1 MRSRVAL
8 AFAGITCAVL
18 AVAPPV
24 AGQSA
29 HKMTADD
36 IALKN
41 YTLTMDKLEKLRDA
55 MVNMKAYMMAHP
67 EDSTK
72 WADQESNDN
81 ESLLEMAA
89 RMDKIPPMRA
99 AFRKAGIT
107 SRDYMLASMAYFQAA
122 MLAGVQDAQEQA
134 GKKSEIKIPYNMNPA
149 NLEFVRKHKADIEA
163 LKLGEVMQDKDD
175 SGGS

>member
-1 MRSRVAL
+1 MRSRAAL

-18 AVAPPV
+18 AVAPPM

-36 IALKN
+36 IALRN

-55 MVNMKAYMMAHP
+55 MLNMKAYIMAHP

-72 WADQESNDN
+72 WDDQASHDD
-81 ESLLEMAA
+81 ESLLQTAD
-89 RMDKIPPMRA
+89 RMDKIPPMKA

-107 SRDYMLASMAYFQAA
+107 SRDYMLGSMAYFQAA

-134 GKKSEIKIPYNMNPA
+134 GKKTAIKIPYNMNPA
-149 NLEFVRKHKADIEA
+149 NLEFVRKHKAEIEA
-163 LKLGEVMQDKDD
+163 LKLGEAMQGDDD